1 MRKLVVFLLAFAAGL
16 AFLLWRQSRME
27 PPPPPP
33 APTEPETRPFTEVEV
48 KQGEDGQGQAVGV
61 LLDGP
66 LDFAER
72 VQVDGEGRRALV
84 LRSSDVDSLA
94 GGRYLLKDLAVD
106 LYDPQLGLVRASLR
120 APRATV
126 VLAVVD
132 GVPALDPS
140 NPVELDQPVA
150 TILRGSPITP
160 LKVESSRLDWLPGED
175 LYRTDEAVVATGAG
189 LRGSGIGFEA
199 RGQGATIELKRA
211 VSIAF
216 ELEDGGVATLSSGA
230 TAGVLLQSVE
240 REGVELLQLVA
251 SGGARLVLAG
261 SRAIAIEGETI
272 TIVGRPGDDGQPFKL
287 LSAVAERAVVAEHQG
302 DTLRSDRAEFAF
314 RADNSLSRGEL
325 LGSVELESRGDKL
338 RSEIAVFE
346 FTESGLLSRAEFSGS
361 PRGELALGRVG
372 DPAQAGGERAV
383 LDGLGP
389 LVLSR
394 GTEDRMTI
402 AGPASLELR
411 QAGIVLKA
419 RESLSASAA
428 LDGAS
433 GRLEAQGEVR
443 LSRGSDELAGERVEL
458 DYRADPAG
466 GRSFAYQSLGPTRLS
481 ATTKSGEPFRATAAN
496 GARGRLEGERLV
508 VDQARDVRLQ
518 QGAAAEFTAEA
529 RLVEDFDAAAATFRA
544 SGDVRIVAPQGSGFA
559 QEARVAGK
567 DAIELAGTSSA
578 PARWSNASGGARGG
592 WRATA
597 QALSIVA
604 DPRRLE
610 AKGAV
615 IARVEAEGVELDLSS
630 GSFVV
635 ELGPE
640 GQLRPVVVV
649 AESSVH
655 AVLVQ
660 EGDKVVLD
668 AEYLRADGELSIVR
682 EVAVKP
688 DGTRATVER
697 EVASGVEVLAHTQV
711 RVAWLG
717 EAAFS
722 GEGERFWMHKDGR
735 MRLDAAPGE
744 RLSVAGRLAGTALD
758 YDATATWL
766 ERSSA
771 PPSLEL
777 AAPLL
782 LLRDGAPRRADATV
796 LRRLQAGRLKVDA
809 TSILLEGLV
818 SSGTPGQPDWE
829 AGSTLLEGWDEEGR
843 EWRVQAGS
851 IRLRGD
857 FRDARRLE
865 AEDIQSLVAQGGF
878 RAQFGDSLSA
888 TGERLDGVPGRLRF
902 EGRPALMRLE
912 DSEWESEW
920 IQYDLV
926 NLLLS
931 TDAGELRSKTGA
943 TGMSWALRYDSLQ
956 PFEQQDST
964 ILALRNPRLRAGQRQ
979 LRADWV
985 LFWLD
990 RERWRR
996 GGLRAIKSGLGAPDL
1011 RSRELSSAG
1020 EGVESRVGG
1029 QGKGLRMPADQLM
1042 REQLAG
1048 MPLGDALSE
1057 AYIEGNI
1064 EYYDAGERQARAAA
1078 VYLDLVEQH
1087 GWIQQ
1092 GDLSIELNLRERSE
1106 RLRVKSDWLR
1116 ISNTPAGAEL
1126 RAASAIL
1133 SSCEYDDPHYV
1144 IETGDLR
1151 LVPRQEKK
1159 DERVAYSVAARDN
1172 AIRFQNGFKLPL
1184 PSIVFETDER
1194 GNPLVDRLVLGNS
1207 ARLGTQI
1214 RASINADLGSLG
1226 LGFGKIFAGVLG
1238 LPSTD
1243 IRGGWNY
1250 DVGLL
1255 GSRGV
1260 LLGAE
1265 LDLQIA
1271 KRFRLKTSIDAI
1283 PDEGRDKGFVRVD
1296 PDDRDLLRTWIVA
1309 RGRYDLGPGEWVD
1322 IVGSMQSDPG
1332 VQAEFFENDYLAYEQ
1347 KDVYLHWRKARE
1359 AWYASV
1365 IAKFVVEDRTDTE
1378 QLPAAFLYLP
1388 RTRVGGLAG
1397 ADVYWTG
1404 TVAAANLR
1412 RVEGDPTY
1420 YPYTTPYAD
1429 GLGEREVLRAAVD
1442 QRLELPLDVGIAAM
1456 RATPYFQGSARI
1468 WDQAEDPEE
1477 SASSSAL
1484 IAGVELS
1491 STYWKRSTGGA
1502 VQTITPSLGASV
1514 ALASHQSA
1522 AKPVY
1527 FDPTEAS
1534 LDGETIEAGLRTR
1547 WSSPLSRE
1555 RFDADLRLQRRVLP
1569 DDSETSPLRVLSEYL
1584 TWIGEVPV
1592 GLRHDGRYELD
1603 DAASPYSRTSLGF
1616 EPTPSLGFEFGYV
1629 QGRDELEDPL
1639 FEAVTGAMRW
1649 RWTTKWEMQF
1659 QQSLSLL
1666 EGGSLGNQ
1674 ILLRRLDH
1682 DFVTEI
1688 ELSYR
1693 AGEGASFSLNLL
1705 PKLSWRRQG
1714 LGLLDSW
1721 LGLYH

>member
-27 PPPPPP
+27 APAPPP

-48 KQGEDGQGQAVGV
+48 KKGQDGKGQAVGV

-72 VQVDGEGRRALV
+72 VQVDGEPRRAMV
-84 LRSSDVDSLA
+84 LRSSDVDSLE

-106 LYDPQLGLVRASLR
+106 LYDPQAGLVRANLR
-120 APRATV
+120 APSATV
-126 VLAVVD
+126 ALAVVD
-132 GVPALDPS
+132 GVPALDPA
-140 NPVELDQPVA
+140 NPVELDQPIA
-150 TILRGSPITP
+150 TILRGSPVTP
-160 LKVESSRLDWLPGED
+160 LRLESSRLSWLPGAD

-211 VSIAF
+211 VSMAF

-230 TAGVLLQSVE
+230 TAGVVLRSIDRAGAQLLE
-240 REGVELLQLVA
+240 LVA

-261 SRAIAIEGETI
+261 ERAIAIEGETI
-272 TIVGRPGDDGQPFKL
+272 TIVGEPGDDERPFQL
-287 LSAVAERAVVAEHQG
+287 LSAAAERGVVAEHRG
-302 DTLRSDRAEFAF
+302 DTLRADRAEFAF
-314 RADNSLSRGEL
+314 RQDNSLSRGEL
-325 LGSVELESRGDKL
+325 VGSVELESRGDKL
-338 RSEIAVFE
+338 RSEIAVFD
-346 FTESGLLSRAEFSGS
+346 FAESGGLERAEFSGS

-372 DPAQAGGERAV
+372 DQRQAAGERAV

-394 GTEDRMTI
+394 GADDRLTI

-419 RESLSASAA
+419 RESLSARAA

-443 LSRGSDELAGERVEL
+443 LLRGGDELAGERIEL
-458 DYRADPAG
+458 DYRADAG
-466 GRSFAYQSLGPTRLS
+466 GVASFAYQSIGSTRLS
-481 ATTKSGEPFRATAAN
+481 ATTKSGDPFRATAA
-496 GARGRLEGERLV
+496 GGVRGRLEGQRLV
-508 VDQARDVRLQ
+508 VDQARDVRIEH
-518 QGAAAEFTAEA
+518 GVAGSSTAEA
-529 RLVEDFDAAAATFRA
+529 RLVEDFDAEKGVFRA
-544 SGDVRIVAPQGSGFA
+544 SGDVRIASPQGSGFA
-559 QEARVAGK
+559 QEARVLGQ
-567 DAIELAGTSSA
+567 DRIELSGTQQT
-578 PARWSNASGGARGG
+578 PARWSNASDATRGG

-604 DPRRLE
+604 DPRRFE

-615 IARVEAEGVELDLSS
+615 VARVEAEGLELDLSS

-635 ELGPE
+635 ELGESSPV
-640 GQLRPVVVV
+640 RPLLVV

-655 AVLVQ
+655 AVLQ
-660 EGDKVVLD
+660 QDGDRIVLD
-668 AEYLRADGELSIVR
+668 GEYLRADGELALVREEIARPDGVR
-682 EVAVKP
+682 EV
-688 DGTRATVER
+688 VER
-697 EVASGVEVLAHTQV
+697 EVANGVEVLARTKV
-711 RVAWLG
+711 RVSWLG
-717 EAAFS
+717 ESAFA
-722 GEGERFWMHKDGR
+722 GEGDRFWMHKDGR

-744 RLSVAGRLAGTALD
+744 RLSVSGRLVGTELD

-766 ERSSA
+766 ERSA
-771 PPSLEL
+771 TPPSLEL

-782 LLRDGAPRRADATV
+782 LLRDGGARRAGATV
-796 LRRLQAGRLKVDA
+796 LKRLQAGRLKVDS
-809 TSILLEGLV
+809 TSMLLEGAV
-818 SSGTPGQPDWE
+818 SSGVPGQPEWE
-829 AGSTLLEGWDEEGR
+829 SGSTRLEGWDQEGR
-843 EWRVQAGS
+843 AWRVQAGS

-878 RAQFGDSLSA
+878 RADFGESLSA

-912 DSEWESEW
+912 ESEWESEW

-943 TGMSWALRYDSLQ
+943 TGLSWALRYDSLQ
-956 PFEQQDST
+956 PFDQQDST
-964 ILALRNPRLRAGQRQ
+964 ILALRNPRLRAGSRQ

-996 GGLRAIKSGLGAPDL
+996 GGLRAIKSGMGAPDL

-1020 EGVESRVGG
+1020 DGGEPRAPG
-1029 QGKGLRMPADQLM
+1029 QGRKPADELM

-1092 GDLSIELNLRERSE
+1092 GDLSIELNVRERPE
-1106 RLRVKSDWLR
+1106 RLRVKADWLR

-1151 LVPRQEKK
+1151 FVPRQETK

-1172 AIRFQNGFKLPL
+1172 SIRFQNGFKLPL

-1226 LGFGKIFAGVLG
+1226 LGFGKLFAGLLR

-1260 LLGAE
+1260 LLGAK

-1271 KRFRLKTSIDAI
+1271 KRFRLDASIHAI

-1296 PDDRDLLRTWIVA
+1296 PDERNLLRTWMVA
-1309 RGRYDLGPGEWVD
+1309 RGRYDIAPEEWID
-1322 IVGSMQSDPG
+1322 IVGSVQSDPG
-1332 VQAEFFENDYLAYEQ
+1332 VQAEFFENEYVAYEQ

-1359 AWYASV
+1359 DWYASA
-1365 IAKFVVEDRTDTE
+1365 IAKFVVEDRTDTQE
-1378 QLPAAFLYLP
+1378 LPSAFVYLP
-1388 RTRVGGLAG
+1388 RRRVGGLFG
-1397 ADVYWTG
+1397 ADAYWTG
-1404 TVAAANLR
+1404 DVSAANLR
-1412 RVEGDPTY
+1412 RLEGDPTY
-1420 YPYTTPYAD
+1420 YAPYAD
-1429 GLGEREVLRAAVD
+1429 GLGEREVLRASVD
-1442 QRLELPLDVGIAAM
+1442 QRIELPFATGKAGV
-1456 RATPYFQGSARI
+1456 RATPYIQGSARI
-1468 WDQAEDPEE
+1468 WDQAIDPEE
-1477 SASSSAL
+1477 SASRAAL
-1484 IAGVELS
+1484 LGGIELS
-1491 STYWKRSTGGA
+1491 TTFWKRSTGGA
-1502 VQTITPSLGASV
+1502 VQTITPSLGV
-1514 ALASHQSA
+1514 RGALASYESEAQ
-1522 AKPVY
+1522 PVY
-1527 FDPTEAS
+1527 FDPVEAP
-1534 LDGETIEAGLRTR
+1534 LDGELVEAGVRTR

-1555 RFDADLRLQRRVLP
+1555 RFDADVRLQRRVLP
-1569 DDSETSPLRVLSEYL
+1569 DESDTRPLQVLSEYL
-1584 TWIGEVPV
+1584 TWLGDVPV

-1603 DAASPYSRTSLGF
+1603 GAPSPYSRTALGF

-1629 QGRDELEDPL
+1629 HGRDEDETRL

-1666 EGGSLGNQ
+1666 EDASLGNQ

-1714 LGLLDSW
+1714 LGLLDNW

>member
-16 AFLLWRQSRME
+16 GFLLWRQSRMA
-27 PPPPPP
+27 PPPAPP

-48 KQGEDGQGQAVGV
+48 KQGEDGKGQAVGV

-72 VQVDGEGRRALV
+72 VQVDGEPRRALV
-84 LRSSDVDSLA
+84 LRSSDVDSLE
-94 GGRYLLKDLAVD
+94 GGSYLLKDLAVD
-106 LYDPQLGLVRASLR
+106 LYDPQVGLVRATLR

-132 GVPALDPS
+132 GVPALAPS
-140 NPVELDQPVA
+140 NPVELEQPSAV
-150 TILRGSPITP
+150 ILRGSPVTP
-160 LKVESSRLDWLPGED
+160 LKVESSRLSWLPGED

-230 TAGVLLQSVE
+230 TAGVVLRSVE
-240 REGVELLQLVA
+240 RDGGELLQLVA

-261 SRAIAIEGETI
+261 GRAIAIEGETI
-272 TIVGRPGDDGQPFKL
+272 TIVGRPGDEDRPFQL
-287 LSAVAERAVVAEHQG
+287 LSAVAERGVVAEHLG
-302 DTLRSDRAEFAF
+302 DTLRADRAEFAF
-314 RADNSLSRGEL
+314 RPDNGLSRGEL
-325 LGSVELESRGDKL
+325 VGSVELESRGDKL

-346 FTESGLLSRAEFSGS
+346 FSEAGLLARAEFSGS

-372 DPAQAGGERAV
+372 DAAEARGERAV

-389 LVLSR
+389 LVVSR
-394 GTEDRMTI
+394 GAEDRMTI

-411 QAGIVLKA
+411 QSGIVLKA
-419 RESLSASAA
+419 RESLSAQAA

-433 GRLEAQGEVR
+433 GRLEAIGEVR
-443 LSRGSDELAGERVEL
+443 LVRGADELAGERVEL
-458 DYRADPAG
+458 DYRAAPG
-466 GRSFAYQSLGPTRLS
+466 GARLFAYRSLGSTRLA
-481 ATTKSGEPFRATAAN
+481 ATTRSGAPFRATASS
-496 GARGRLEGERLV
+496 GVRGRLEGARFLV
-508 VDQARDVRLQ
+508 DEARDVRIEH
-518 QGAAAEFTAEA
+518 GAAAEFVAEA
-529 RLVEDFDAAAATFRA
+529 RLVEDFDAAGASFRA
-544 SGDVRIVAPQGSGFA
+544 SGDVRIAAPQGSGFA
-559 QEARVAGK
+559 QEARVAGQ
-567 DAIELAGTSSA
+567 DRVELFGTPEA
-578 PARWSNASGGARGG
+578 PARWSNAANDARGG

-597 QALSIVA
+597 QALSIAA

-615 IARVEAEGVELDLSS
+615 VARVEAEGAELDLSS

-635 ELGPE
+635 ELGAEAPT
-640 GQLRPVVVV
+640 RPVVVV

-660 EGDKVVLD
+660 AGDKVVLD
-668 AEYLRADGELSIVR
+668 GEYLRADGELSLVR
-682 EVAVKP
+682 EEATRP
-688 DGTRATVER
+688 DGTRAVVER
-697 EVASGVEVLAHTQV
+697 EVASGVEVLARTKV
-711 RVAWLG
+711 RVSWLG
-717 EAAFS
+717 DAAFS
-722 GEGERFWMHKDGR
+722 GEGDRFWMHKDGR

-766 ERSSA
+766 ERSTA
-771 PPSLEL
+771 PASLEL

-782 LLRDGAPRRADATV
+782 LLRDGPPRRADATV
-796 LRRLQAGRLKVDA
+796 LRKLQAGRLKVDS
-809 TSILLEGLV
+809 TSILLEGAV
-818 SSGTPGQPDWE
+818 ASGAPGQPEWE
-829 AGSTLLEGWDEEGR
+829 AGSTRLEGWDEEGR

-878 RAQFGDSLSA
+878 RADFGDSLSA
-888 TGERLDGVPGRLRF
+888 TGDRLDGVPGRLRF

-956 PFEQQDST
+956 PFDQQDST
-964 ILALRNPRLRAGQRQ
+964 ILALRNPRMRAGQRQ
-979 LRADWV
+979 VRADWV

-996 GGLRAIKSGLGAPDL
+996 GGLRAIKSGMGAPDL
-1011 RSRELSSAG
+1011 RSRELSGAG
-1020 EGVESRVGG
+1020 EPLEPRGAQGARV
-1029 QGKGLRMPADQLM
+1029 PADEMM

-1048 MPLGDALSE
+1048 LPLGDALAE
-1057 AYIEGNI
+1057 VYIEGNI

-1092 GDLSIELNLRERSE
+1092 GDLSIELNLRERPE
-1106 RLRVKSDWLR
+1106 RLRVKADWLR

-1151 LVPRQEKK
+1151 FVPRQESK

-1226 LGFGKIFAGVLG
+1226 LGFGKIFAGLIG

-1271 KRFRLKTSIDAI
+1271 RRFRLKTSIDAI
-1283 PDEGRDKGFVRVD
+1283 PDDGRDRGFVRVD
-1296 PDDRDLLRTWIVA
+1296 PDDRDTLRTWLVA
-1309 RGRYDLGPGEWVD
+1309 RGRYDLGPGEWID
-1322 IVGSMQSDPG
+1322 IVGSLQSDPG

-1359 AWYASV
+1359 EWYASA

-1378 QLPAAFLYLP
+1378 ELPSAFLYLP
-1388 RTRVGGLAG
+1388 RKRVGGVAG
-1397 ADVYWTG
+1397 ADAYWTG
-1404 TVAAANLR
+1404 TATAANLR
-1412 RVEGDPTY
+1412 RLEGDPTY
-1420 YPYTTPYAD
+1420 YPYTTPYPD
-1429 GLGEREVLRAAVD
+1429 GLGEREVVRASVD
-1442 QRLELPLDVGIAAM
+1442 QRIELPFDVGVAAV
-1456 RATPYFQGSARI
+1456 RATPYIQGSARI
-1468 WDQAEDPEE
+1468 WDQAVDPED
-1477 SASSSAL
+1477 SASRAAL
-1484 IAGVELS
+1484 IGGLEFS
-1491 STYWKRSTGGA
+1491 STFWRRSAGGA
-1502 VQTITPSLGASV
+1502 VQTITPSLAVAGAF
-1514 ALASHQSA
+1514 ASWESEA
-1522 AKPVY
+1522 EPVY
-1527 FDPTEAS
+1527 FDPIEAP
-1534 LDGETIEAGLRTR
+1534 LDGELVEAGLRTR
-1547 WSSPLSRE
+1547 WSSPMSRE
-1555 RFDADLRLQRRVLP
+1555 RFDADLRLQRRMLP
-1569 DDSETSPLRVLSEYL
+1569 DESDTRPAKVLGEYL
-1584 TWIGEVPV
+1584 TWLGQVPV

-1603 DAASPYSRTSLGF
+1603 GASSPYARTALGF
-1616 EPTPSLGFEFGYV
+1616 EPTPSLGLEFGHV
-1629 QGRDELEDPL
+1629 HGRSEAGDPL
-1639 FEAVTGAMRW
+1639 FEAVTGALRW
-1649 RWTTKWEMQF
+1649 RWTTKWELQF

-1666 EGGSLGNQ
+1666 EDASLGNQ

-1688 ELSYR
+1688 EVSYR

-1714 LGLLDSW
+1714 LGLLDNW